1 VTEPAA
7 VDLHLH
13 TTASDGSDGPAA
25 LVALAARVGLRT
37 VAITDH
43 DTVEGVAPARLTGAR
58 LGVEVVAGCEVTAEL
73 GGRVVHLLCYGDG
86 LLAPGAMDRV
96 IARRRQRDERNRA
109 MGERLRALTGV
120 GYEQAAS
127 LAGPSALSRA
137 HFALALIEQGTVRDV
152 AEAFDRFL
160 SAGRPAYVP
169 APSLPTGEVLTLIHD
184 LGGVVV
190 LAHPGRLPPAEQD
203 RVVGAAVA
211 IGVDGVEVW
220 HSQHDP
226 DARRRFGAVAD
237 HHGLLR
243 CGGSDYHGI
252 HKPAVR
258 LGSGTASNVVVPGW
272 IAAELR
278 SRLGERAARMLP

>member
-7 VDLHLH
+7 VDLHVH
-13 TTASDGSDGPAA
+13 TTASDGSDSPAA
-25 LVALAARVGLRT
+25 LVELAGRVGLRM

-43 DTVEGVAPARLTGAR
+43 DTVEGVAPARLAGAR

-73 GGRVVHLLCYGDG
+73 DGRVVHLLCYGEG
-86 LLAPGAMDRV
+86 LLGSGAIDRV
-96 IARRRQRDERNRA
+96 VTRRRQREERNRA
-109 MGERLRALTGV
+109 IGERLRALTGV

-169 APSLPTGEVLTLIHD
+169 APSLPAEEVLQLVHG

-190 LAHPGRLPPAEQD
+190 LAHPGRLPLTEQD
-203 RVVGAAVA
+203 RVVAAAVA
-211 IGVDGVEVW
+211 AGVDGVEVW

-226 DARRRFGAVAD
+226 AARRRFCAVAD
-237 HHGLLR
+237 RHGLLR
-243 CGGSDYHGI
+243 CGGSDYHGS

-258 LGSGTASNVVVPGW
+258 LGSGTAGNAAVPW
-272 IAAELR
+272 WVAAELR
-278 SRLGERAARMLP
+278 GRLAQRAADVR